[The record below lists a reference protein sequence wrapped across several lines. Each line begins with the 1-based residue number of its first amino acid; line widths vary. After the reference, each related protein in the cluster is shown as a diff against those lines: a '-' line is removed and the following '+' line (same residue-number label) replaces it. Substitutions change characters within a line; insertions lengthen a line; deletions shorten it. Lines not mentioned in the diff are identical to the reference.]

1 MMGGPVFSMNNKLN
15 QSNVLSSNRVSVPC
29 YIYLPVSGSVLLFI
43 ELEATWYC
51 FYQPQVKLLDI
62 KVNWKF
68 AVFFL
73 KSYSPGSLH

>member
-1 MMGGPVFSMNNKLN
+1 MS
-15 QSNVLSSNRVSVPC
+15 C
-29 YIYLPVSGSVLLFI
+29 YIYLPVSGSVLLLI

-62 KVNWKF
+62 KVNWKV
-68 AVFFL
+68 AVFFF

>member
-1 MMGGPVFSMNNKLN
+1 MS
-15 QSNVLSSNRVSVPC
+15 C

-62 KVNWKF
+62 KVNWE
-68 AVFFL
+68 VVVPR
-73 KSYSPGSLH
+73 SYSPGSLH